1 MRVIVTR
8 PHAQAGEWVE
18 ALRARGL
25 EAIALPLI
33 EIVAPADLQL
43 VADSFAS
50 LADRRLVVFVSPN
63 AVLQFF
69 ARAPAGWC
77 WPALTRA
84 ASPGPGTTRSL
95 VAVGVP
101 AELIDAPAADA
112 PQFDSE
118 ALWQTLQSRDWHGA
132 RVLLVRGPQGR
143 DWLAARLAE
152 QGAVV
157 DTLIAYER
165 RPPRLDPAARE
176 LLEETLA
183 EPRGHLWLFSSSEAI
198 DHLQALMHELGAV
211 HDPTWR
217 TSHALATHPRIARR
231 AREAGF
237 GAVLESRPTEEA
249 VVACIQSIR
258 P

>member
-18 ALRARGL
+18 ALRVRGL
-25 EAIALPLI
+25 EVVALPLI
-33 EIVAPADLQL
+33 EITPPADLQA

-69 ARAPAGWC
+69 ARAPAGWS
-77 WPALTRA
+77 WPAFTRA

-95 VAVGVP
+95 VGLGVP
-101 AELIDAPAADA
+101 PALIDAPAAAA

-118 ALWQTLQSRDWHGA
+118 ALWQTLQSQDWHGA

-157 DTLIAYER
+157 DTLVAYER
-165 RPPRLDPAARE
+165 RAPKLDAAARA
-176 LLEETLA
+176 LLTEALA
-183 EPRGHLWLFSSSEAI
+183 DPRRDLWLFSSSEAI
-198 DHLQALMHELGAV
+198 DHLQTLMRQCGRVDAA
-211 HDPTWR
+211 TWR
-217 TSHALATHPRIARR
+217 NSHALATHPRIARR

-237 GAVLESRPTEEA
+237 GAVLESRPTEDA
-249 VVACIQSIR
+249 VVACIQLIR